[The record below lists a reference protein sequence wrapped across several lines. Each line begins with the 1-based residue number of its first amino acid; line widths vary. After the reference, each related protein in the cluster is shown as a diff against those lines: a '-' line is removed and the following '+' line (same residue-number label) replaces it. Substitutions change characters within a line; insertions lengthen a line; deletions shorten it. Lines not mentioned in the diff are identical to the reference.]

1 MNVDANKMIIERVIG
16 KVPSSTMRDQLSSD
30 LTTLLDQHAA
40 APDNQKPLIA
50 DQMAQLRKTAEI
62 AAGMGAWSWFSISF
76 ISIIT
81 LGFFGAIFLY
91 FKGLGPDRYSS
102 IEATRPIL
110 VFTLIIAMLGFGGLL
125 IVRALF
131 SCEAGAELQNR
142 FRLAREIFLVY
153 AGIFGT
159 IIGFYFGA
167 ADGAGSRPP
176 SLGTPVFA
184 AGRVSVVVEGG
195 RAPFLGLFTPRG
207 QVGGQMM
214 AVADRT
220 LSFEIPGCPADAEIL
235 VVDGE
240 GRRAEA
246 KVTCPAAPATNGNG
260 AGGNGASGDVASGNA
275 VNGNGTTPAP

>member
-1 MNVDANKMIIERVIG
+1 MSVDANKMIIERVIG
-16 KVPSSTMRDQLSSD
+16 KVPSSAMRSQLSSD
-30 LTTLLDQHAA
+30 LSTLVDQHAA

-62 AAGMGAWSWFSISF
+62 AAGTGAWSWFSISF

-110 VFTLIIAMLGFGGLL
+110 VFTLIVAMLGFGGLL

-131 SCEAGAELQNR
+131 SSEAGAELQNR

-167 ADGAGSRPP
+167 ADGAGSGPP

-184 AGRVSVVVEGG
+184 AGRVSVDVEGG
-195 RAPFLGLFTPRG
+195 RVPFLGLFTPQG
-207 QVGGQMM
+207 QVGGQTMTI
-214 AVADRT
+214 ADRT
-220 LSFEIPGCPADAEIL
+220 LSFETPACPADAEIL

-240 GRRAEA
+240 GRRAQT
-246 KVTCPAAPATNGNG
+246 KVTCAAAPATNGNQSG
-260 AGGNGASGDVASGNA
+260 GNTSGNAAGGNG
-275 VNGNGTTPAP
+275 TIPAP